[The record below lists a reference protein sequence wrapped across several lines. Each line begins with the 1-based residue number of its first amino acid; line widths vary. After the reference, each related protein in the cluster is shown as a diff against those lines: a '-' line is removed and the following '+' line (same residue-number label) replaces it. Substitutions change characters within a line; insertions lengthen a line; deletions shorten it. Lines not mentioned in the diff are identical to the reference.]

1 MANASDMTGNEAVD
15 RQHFNTVMAMV
26 ESGELQLTQ
35 DDMTEE
41 EWHHYKNWKHRKW
54 DAGRKGCSRAKRKQ
68 GMDEEEIEED
78 RSKSTERK
86 RKYRAQKRQ
95 KDVFI
100 ARKSLD
106 TFDELTVNTQD
117 VGDMN
122 HVCSA
127 CGALTFKGEKYYGKL
142 VENQPTATFSL
153 CCSDGD
159 VKLPPIKDPPQ
170 LLQSLLTG
178 KTHRDRNFHQNIRA
192 YNSSLAFAALGLT
205 GQEYKFRTAGPY
217 CYHINGQLYHTISQ
231 LQPETGKPP
240 GFSQIYDI

>member
-1 MANASDMTGNEAVD
+1 MANASDMTDNEAVD
-15 RQHFNTVMAMV
+15 RQHFDTVMAMV

-35 DDMTEE
+35 DDMPEE

-54 DAGRKGCSRAKRKQ
+54 DAGRKRCSRAKRKQ

-100 ARKSLD
+100 TRKSLD
-106 TFDELTVNTQD
+106 TFDELTVDTQD

-122 HVCSA
+122 HICSA
-127 CGALTFKGEKYYGKL
+127 CGALMFKGEKHYGKL

-153 CCSDGD
+153 CCSEGN

-192 YNSSLAFAALGLT
+192 YNSSLAFDALGLT
-205 GQEYKFRTAGPY
+205 GQEYKFRTA
-217 CYHINGQLYHTISQ
+217 
-231 LQPETGKPP
+231 
-240 GFSQIYDI
+240 

>member
-1 MANASDMTGNEAVD
+1 MANASDMTENEAVD
-15 RQHFNTVMAMV
+15 RQHFDTVIAVV

-35 DDMTEE
+35 DDMSAE

-54 DAGRKGCSRAKRKQ
+54 DVGRKRCSRARKKQ

-106 TFDELTVNTQD
+106 TFDELTVDTQD

-122 HVCSA
+122 HICSA
-127 CGALTFKGEKYYGKL
+127 CGALMFKGEKHNGKL

-153 CCSDGD
+153 CCSDGN

-178 KTHRDRNFHQNIRA
+178 KTHKRQKLPPKHQGIQFQFSFCCSWINR
-192 YNSSLAFAALGLT
+192 T
-205 GQEYKFRTAGPY
+205 GISVQNCRTILLPHQWSG
-217 CYHINGQLYHTISQ
+217 CIIQ
-231 LQPETGKPP
+231 
-240 GFSQIYDI
+240 